1 MDKNKVYELFFN
13 TIAHSMEWASDYE
26 NYHKY
31 VDGAVD
37 ITEKMLEYLGK
48 KDGELDDETLLS
60 KE

>member
-1 MDKNKVYELFFN
+1 MDKSKVYELFFK
-13 TIAHSMEWASDYE
+13 TIADSMEWASDYE

-37 ITEKMLEYLGK
+37 ITNEMLEYLGK
-48 KDGELDDETLLS
+48 EDGKLDDETLLS